1 MLVDFPEGRIQPGN
15 ILPTSDSDLSYF
27 GNDNSKLNSIGG
39 MGYVRD
45 PKNPDNLIRKI
56 RKYTYDD
63 YWDWVFSDS
72 PVWTGTRHPD
82 YDVAGGNV
90 TTYGSLK
97 DYYKQVSYDHL
108 IITPLRTWSGPHDKY
123 HTGIINP
130 TDVANGKRY
139 VNWIMMPNRKS
150 TYYNSTKYPPMY
162 WTSER
167 SKTDFKRTE
176 GFGCN

>member
-1 MLVDFPEGRIQPGN
+1 MKIYHLKKTIFVFIMINSLSYCQLKNICGTVQPELIENHLNKYSSTGSNELAVVLVDFPEGRIQPGN

-82 YDVAGGNV
+82 YDVAGGRC
-90 TTYGSLK
+90 
-97 DYYKQVSYDHL
+97 DY
-108 IITPLRTWSGPHDKY
+108 I
-123 HTGIINP
+123 
-130 TDVANGKRY
+130 
-139 VNWIMMPNRKS
+139 RKF
-150 TYYNSTKYPPMY
+150 
-162 WTSER
+162 ER
-167 SKTDFKRTE
+167 LL
-176 GFGCN
+176 